1 MHSRSIIAVVL
12 VALVLLAGCLSG
24 GPGGT
29 VTVPEGSETTEPGA
43 ASPGTVTGAPEA
55 SDTRTGTAPNTD
67 PGTAS
72 PDGTAVE
79 YVVRPGEIPDGVAS
93 VTVTLQA
100 VFVTDTADL
109 GPCYPEVFSGPYKP
123 TITPLRTPSGE
134 CLRSE
139 PVTID
144 LAATEGDRP
153 VEVTAPARAEGH
165 AVIVTEITAT
175 RENGTEVTGIKGT
188 GGVELLAI
196 AERPEGRYGVGIG
209 LERAPDGA
217 PYDYWL
223 ERGRF
228 EPSG

>member
-1 MHSRSIIAVVL
+1 MHERSLLAVGL
-12 VALVLLAGCLSG
+12 VAVVLLAGCLSG

-29 VTVPEGSETTEPGA
+29 VTAPETPATTAPGA

-55 SDTRTGTAPNTD
+55 TDTRTGTGANT
-67 PGTAS
+67 GTGTPS

-79 YVVRPGEIPDGVAS
+79 YVIRPGEIPDDVSSVA
-93 VTVTLQA
+93 VTLQA

-165 AVIVTEITAT
+165 ALLVTEITAT
-175 RENGTEVTGIKGT
+175 RENGSDVDGIKGT
-188 GGVELLAI
+188 GGVDLLAI
-196 AERPEGRYGVGIG
+196 SERPEGRYGVEIG
-209 LERAPDGA
+209 LERVDTDA

-223 ERGRF
+223 ELGRF

>member
-1 MHSRSIIAVVL
+1 MHERSILTVGL
-12 VALVLLAGCLSG
+12 VAVVLLAGCLSG

-29 VTVPEGSETTEPGA
+29 VTVPETPGTTEPGA

-55 SDTRTGTAPNTD
+55 SDTRSVTGADT
-67 PGTAS
+67 GTAS
-72 PDGTAVE
+72 PGGTTVE

-144 LAATEGDRP
+144 LAATEDDRP
-153 VEVTAPARAEGH
+153 VEVTAPARARGH
-165 AVIVTEITAT
+165 ALVVTEITAT
-175 RENGTEVTGIKGT
+175 RENGTDVTGIKGT
-188 GGVELLAI
+188 GGVDVLAI
-196 AERPEGRYGVGIG
+196 PERPEGRYGVEIG
-209 LERAPDGA
+209 LERVENDAA
-217 PYDYWL
+217 YDYWL
-223 ERGRF
+223 VLSRF